1 MHHAIWNDRLWFQ
14 RHPKAIVRFRPYAPG
29 EFAPLERER
38 KDPPFFRPSFSNTK
52 SVLSWVAVVD
62 LMHLLGANTTSDPS
76 SSCARVRLR
85 TPALPNIH
93 DRQKAE
99 KELIEAVATE
109 LLNQAKINSSDNDV
123 NPNKYQIN
131 QPEYSNWIAA

>member
-1 MHHAIWNDRLWFQ
+1 MTVFGSNDIRKQSCASEYVLLVNLYRLNENNKIHHSSAR
-14 RHPKAIVRFRPYAPG
+14 ASAT
-29 EFAPLERER
+29 
-38 KDPPFFRPSFSNTK
+38 SK
-52 SVLSWVAVVD
+52 SVLSWVAVVE
-62 LMHLLGANTTSDPS
+62 LMHLLGANRTSDPS

-99 KELIEAVATE
+99 KELIESVATE

-131 QPEYSNWIAA
+131 QPEYSDLIAA